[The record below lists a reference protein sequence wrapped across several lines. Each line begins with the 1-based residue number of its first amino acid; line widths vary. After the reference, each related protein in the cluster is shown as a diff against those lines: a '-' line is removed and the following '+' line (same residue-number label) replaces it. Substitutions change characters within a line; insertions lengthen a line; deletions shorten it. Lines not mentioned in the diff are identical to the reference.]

1 MNRNKLFF
9 SIFFS
14 ILSFIIVN
22 KAYSQAPTITTQ
34 PNHNITECINNS
46 TFIKVNATGAEP
58 LSYQWYIDGVA
69 TGTNSSTLNFASL
82 TLADAGIYTC
92 DVSNGEGSV
101 TSDECELYIVSNI
114 PVINQI
120 TTENDLVCIGTD
132 NLIEVDFTGEQSYVS
147 WYNGS
152 NFLGYSNEYQ
162 ISNAQI
168 SDEGS
173 YYCEISNA
181 CGNITSD
188 AVGIDIVEHANITTQ
203 PTSQTI
209 CEGEDVEFSAIAE
222 GDFLN
227 YMWLADENFITGET
241 SPTLTIPAPSYP
253 HSIEYKLI
261 AYNVCNNDTSNG
273 IYATVNTFPVITGQ
287 PISNNQ
293 CLGTD
298 ITLYASA
305 TATTECSY
313 QWYDETNTLIPD
325 STNMHLTVELIAN
338 DTAHYYCEITNICG
352 TVYTD
357 SAEIITLIA
366 PEITQHP
373 LEETTCV
380 GNDISLVTKA
390 TGSEPLLYQWLF
402 NGADIT
408 GTNIS
413 GDETQDMTISSITEG
428 QAGIYS
434 CHVSNMC
441 GFTITNDAEVIVNTP
456 PVITLQPESIEICEQ
471 EELLIDISYAGTEPI
486 TFEWYIEETSTI
498 IGSEEDFTAIAEPDN
513 SGNYYC
519 ILSNSCADIS
529 TDTVDISILSFPE
542 ITTHPVNE
550 TVCVGEY
557 ASMIIDADG
566 SEPLA
571 YLWYRNESPVSGQIN
586 SMLEYPAAQVNQ
598 TGIYFCRVSNIC
610 GYDDSAEAELSIG
623 TEPAITWNP
632 IDQTICEHDTLNLI
646 MDAQGENYTL
656 QWYLNNS
663 PISGENDTVLN
674 IIYIDAS
681 MAGEYYCVASNSCA
695 TVYTDTVDVII
706 NPAPVMSLGD
716 DIDLC
721 DGETIMLTAVGNY
734 VHYNWNNGFSY
745 QDTLSVQ
752 LGGTFVLEVTGENY
766 CKTKDTIVV
775 EYHPYHDIIFESGSI
790 TSCGSFILDAG
801 QGGYDYVWNTT
812 PPQSTSS
819 INITDPGTYA
829 VTVSGDSHGCTT
841 SESVIVE
848 IKEPID
854 IDLGEDLTAPVSSFV
869 DIGIEEEY
877 PSYLW
882 NTGFQGS
889 ILSIYGS
896 SYGVGDHEFWLTAT
910 AENSC
915 TATDTIIVTF
925 WDDSSISENSTEP
938 LFVVYPNPTNGIINI
953 SSDDEL
959 ISEIE
964 IYNVIGELV
973 ETFAINSDNASLDL
987 SVFAKGVYM
996 IKAKCENNTFTKKI
1010 LIK

>member
-1 MNRNKLFF
+1 MNQNKLIFSIIL
-9 SIFFS
+9 SIFF
-14 ILSFIIVN
+14 LIIVN
-22 KAYSQAPTITTQ
+22 NAFSQAPTITSQ
-34 PNHNITECINNS
+34 PSQMIKCISNS
-46 TFIKVNATGAEP
+46 ASISIEATGSEP
-58 LSYQWYIDGVA
+58 ITYEWYKDGIP
-69 TGTNSSTLNFASL
+69 TGTNSPTLDFP
-82 TLADAGIYTC
+82 TLALSDAGIYTC
-92 DVSNGEGSV
+92 VVSNGEGSV
-101 TSDECELYIVSNI
+101 TSDNIEIYVVNGI
-114 PVINQI
+114 PVINQV
-120 TTENDLVCIGTD
+120 TTENSLVCLGTD
-132 NLIEVDFTGEQSYVS
+132 NLIEVDYTGELSTITWFIGSDVMGYTSQHQLTNAQLSDEGLYFCEVS
-147 WYNGS
+147 NVCGDA
-152 NFLGYSNEYQ
+152 
-162 ISNAQI
+162 ISNAL
-168 SDEGS
+168 D
-173 YYCEISNA
+173 
-181 CGNITSD
+181 
-188 AVGIDIVEHANITTQ
+188 IDIVEHAEITTQ
-203 PTSQTI
+203 PTTQTI
-209 CEGEDVEFSAIAE
+209 CEGEDAVFTATAE
-222 GDFLN
+222 GDFLY
-227 YMWLADENFITGET
+227 YMWFADDSFIIGET
-241 SPTLTIPAPSYP
+241 SPSLTITSPTYP
-253 HSIEYKLI
+253 HSVEYKLV

-273 IYATVNTFPVITGQ
+273 VYATVNTLPNITGQ
-287 PISNNQ
+287 PIDGTE
-293 CLGTD
+293 CLGTEV
-298 ITLYASA
+298 TLIATA
-305 TATTECSY
+305 TATTDCTY
-313 QWYDETNTLIPD
+313 QWYDEANTLITD
-325 STNMHLTVELIAN
+325 ETNTHLTVALAAN
-338 DTAHYYCEITNICG
+338 DSAHYYCAITNNCG

-357 SAEIITLIA
+357 TAEIITLMA
-366 PEITQHP
+366 PVITQQP
-373 LEETTCV
+373 L
-380 GNDISLVTKA
+380 GNTICIGDDITLQTKA
-390 TGSEPLLYQWLF
+390 IGSEPLNYQWLF
-402 NGADIT
+402 NTSDVT

-413 GDETQDMTISSITEG
+413 GDETEFMTISSISEG
-428 QAGIYS
+428 QAGSYT

-441 GFTITNDAEVIVNTP
+441 GFTITDVAEVIVNTP
-456 PVITLQPESIEICEQ
+456 PVVTVQPEDLDVCEA
-471 EELLIDISYAGTEPI
+471 EEMLIDINYAGTEPI
-486 TFEWYIEETSTI
+486 SFEWYIEETSTM
-498 IGSEEDFTAIAEPDN
+498 IGSEEDFTALSDPDN
-513 SGNYYC
+513 SGSYYC

-529 TDTVDISILSFPE
+529 TDTVNIHIIALPE
-542 ITTHPVNE
+542 VTTHPE
-550 TVCVGEY
+550 DESVCVGEY
-557 ASMIIDADG
+557 ASMQIYANG
-566 SEPLA
+566 EEPLDF
-571 YLWYRNESPVSGQIN
+571 LWYKNESPVSGQTN
-586 SMLEYPAAQVNQ
+586 STLEYPTAQVNQ

-656 QWYLNNS
+656 QWYHNNS

-695 TVYTDTVDVII
+695 TVYTDTIDVII

-721 DGETIMLTAVGNY
+721 DGETTMLTAVGNY

-775 EYHPYHDIIFESGSI
+775 EYHPYHDILFDSGSF

-869 DIGIEEEY
+869 DIGIEEAY

-925 WDDSSISENSTEP
+925 WDDSSISDNSTEP